1 MRRTRQ
7 FLDQKQSLSPFTST
21 MSNTK
26 DQVQADPK
34 DQVSANNNNN
44 DNNTLGVLEE
54 DDEFEE
60 FTIAGPSRS
69 FIPTSCEI

>member
-1 MRRTRQ
+1 
-7 FLDQKQSLSPFTST
+7 

>member
-1 MRRTRQ
+1 
-7 FLDQKQSLSPFTST
+7 

-34 DQVSANNNNN
+34 DQVSADN
-44 DNNTLGVLEE
+44 NNTLGVLEE

-60 FTIAGPSRS
+60 FTIAGPYS
-69 FIPTSCEI
+69 FAHTHVLESNKVD

>member
-1 MRRTRQ
+1 
-7 FLDQKQSLSPFTST
+7 

-34 DQVSANNNNN
+34 DQVSADNNNNS
-44 DNNTLGVLEE
+44 NTLGVLEE

-60 FTIAGPSRS
+60 FTIAGPFS
-69 FIPTSCEI
+69 FAHIPTS

>member
-1 MRRTRQ
+1 
-7 FLDQKQSLSPFTST
+7 

-34 DQVSANNNNN
+34 DQVSADN
-44 DNNTLGVLEE
+44 NNTLGVLEE

-60 FTIAGPSRS
+60 FTIAGPYS
-69 FIPTSCEI
+69 FAHTHVLESNKVN